1 MRRLMILLAAVATLS
16 VSSSAGAATTGI
28 KITKSGFSPKSVT
41 INFGDA
47 ITWTNTDSADHQ
59 VVADNGSFASP
70 ILKHA
75 QTFTFTFKTAGRFP
89 YHDAIHP
96 SLRGTVTVKG
106 PPPSLTIGVS
116 APIVVAGQPSTVAGA
131 VSNQKTGE
139 TVTIYG
145 QPYGTA
151 SPVQVAVV
159 QTVTGG
165 TYSYTVAPS
174 ILTSYFAQWKNVKTS
189 PVSVQ
194 VKPKLT
200 FMPHGGRFYAKV
212 VVPDHSFAGRFV
224 YLQRRS
230 IFGQWVTVAKLKLGP
245 LSGRLFT
252 IHRRRGTGFDVFRV
266 YLTVNQAGAGS
277 LDGSSGTQKLKR
289 RH

>member
-1 MRRLMILLAAVATLS
+1 MRRLLIFLAAVATLS
-16 VSSSAGAATTGI
+16 VSSSAAAATTGI
-28 KITKSGFSPKSVT
+28 KITKTGFSPRTVT

-70 ILKHA
+70 ILKHG
-75 QTFTFTFKTAGRFP
+75 QTYTFTFKSAGRFP

-96 SLRGTVTVKG
+96 SLRGVVSVKG

-159 QTVTGG
+159 QTVSGG
-165 TYSYTVAPS
+165 AYSYTVAPS
-174 ILTSYFAQWKNVKTS
+174 ILTSYFAQWKSVKSS

-200 FMPHGGRFYAKV
+200 FMPQGRRFYAKV
-212 VVPDHSFAGRFV
+212 IVADHSFAGRVV

-245 LSGRLFT
+245 LSGRLFP

-266 YLTVNQAGAGS
+266 YLTVNQAGAGF
-277 LDGSSGTQKLKR
+277 LDGSSGTQKLRKR
-289 RH
+289 H

>member
-1 MRRLMILLAAVATLS
+1 MRRLLILLAAVATLS

-28 KITKSGFSPKSVT
+28 KITKTGFSPKSVS
-41 INFGDA
+41 IAFGDTV
-47 ITWTNTDSADHQ
+47 TWTNTDTADHQ

-70 ILKHA
+70 ILKHG
-75 QTFTFTFKTAGRFP
+75 QTYSFTFKTAGRFP
-89 YHDAIHP
+89 YHDAIR
-96 SLRGTVTVKG
+96 STLRGVVTVKG
-106 PPPSLTIGVS
+106 PPPSLTIGAS
-116 APIVVAGQPSTVAGA
+116 APIVVAGQPSTIAGA

-139 TVTIYG
+139 NVTIYA

-151 SPVQVAVV
+151 SPVQIAVV

-165 TYSYTVAPS
+165 AYSYTVAPT
-174 ILTSYFAQWKNVKTS
+174 ILTSYFAQWKSTKS
-189 PVSVQ
+189 APVSVQ

-200 FMPHGGRFYAKV
+200 FLPQGGRFYAKV
-212 VVPDHSFAGRFV
+212 IVPDHSFAGRFV

-230 IFGQWVTVAKLKLGP
+230 AFGQWVTVAKLKLGP

-266 YLTVNQAGAGS
+266 YITVNQAGAGF
-277 LDGSSGTQKLKR
+277 LDGSSGTQKLRR